1 MLANH
6 VTKNNAFLSDMNK
19 IFFLDKENVDE
30 WPKMKKKMVALKLT
44 KKIVSFFKNNKLLK
58 YEKNLL

>member
-30 WPKMKKKMVALKLT
+30 WPKMKKKWLH
-44 KKIVSFFKNNKLLK
+44 
-58 YEKNLL
+58 